1 MSFNSIAKR
10 DKNLERLEVEDV
22 YLLFSCG
29 FKDCMEL
36 MRPPAPKKLPDKL
49 HKQKTNIHMMYRS
62 YPLFPLLPFGLTKH
76 INTINPIYSC
86 NPKVSAFV
94 IEVNQMSFVP
104 SVCLLL

>member
-1 MSFNSIAKR
+1 
-10 DKNLERLEVEDV
+10 
-22 YLLFSCG
+22 
-29 FKDCMEL
+29 
-36 MRPPAPKKLPDKL
+36 
-49 HKQKTNIHMMYRS
+49 MMYPS